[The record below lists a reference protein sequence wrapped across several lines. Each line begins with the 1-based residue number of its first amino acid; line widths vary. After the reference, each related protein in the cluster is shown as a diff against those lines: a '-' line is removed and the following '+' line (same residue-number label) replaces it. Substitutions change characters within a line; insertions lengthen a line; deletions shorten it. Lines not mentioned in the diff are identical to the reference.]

1 MTSRKYKTSALVCA
15 VAVLTAAGASAC
27 SGETKTSAGGAGATS
42 GSSTLTIEG
51 DAGNPALVENFNP
64 LMPGTALGGRN
75 LIYEPLEIVSAT
87 DGTYT
92 PFLATGYKFTDPK
105 TLVFTIRQGVKWSAV
120 SYTHLTLPTK
130 RIV

>member
-42 GSSTLTIEG
+42 GSTTLTIEG

-64 LMPGTALGGRN
+64 LMPGTAPLGPDERN
-75 LIYEPLEIVSAT
+75 A
-87 DGTYT
+87 
-92 PFLATGYKFTDPK
+92 
-105 TLVFTIRQGVKWSAV
+105 R
-120 SYTHLTLPTK
+120 
-130 RIV
+130 